1 MKPLM
6 TWKPTMPMS
15 VMTATTA
22 PMKRAMN
29 KPAPSSRVT
38 YLGPAGTYTHAAAL
52 QWFGKDAQWQP
63 AVDIPEIFA
72 AVESG
77 RADYGVVPV
86 ENSSEGSVIPTLDAF
101 NTSALQISGE
111 LLLHIRQCL
120 LARAGTGLR
129 DIAKVVSHQQ
139 SLGQCRQWLANNLP
153 GIEKVAVSSNAEGA
167 RLAGQQPGVAA
178 IAGKTAAELYGLD
191 CIAEGIQD
199 TADNTTRF
207 LLLSRQ
213 TAMQRTGRDRT
224 SIIISTLNEPGTLF
238 RALEPFH
245 RFGVNLTKLESRPS
259 RKAAWSYSFYVD
271 FDGHVEDA
279 KVQQA
284 LQVLKSHAIDV
295 KLLGSYPAAS
305 PH

>member
-1 MKPLM
+1 M
-6 TWKPTMPMS
+6 TKL
-15 VMTATTA
+15 A
-22 PMKRAMN
+22 PNA
-29 KPAPSSRVT
+29 RVT

-63 AVDIPEIFA
+63 TADIADIFA

-101 NTSALQISGE
+101 NGSTLQINGE
-111 LLLHIRQCL
+111 LLLRIRQCL
-120 LARAGTGLR
+120 LARAGTALG
-129 DIAKVVSHQQ
+129 DIKQIVSHQQ
-139 SLGQCRQWLANNLP
+139 SLGQCRQWLADKLP
-153 GIEKVAVSSNAEGA
+153 GVEKVSVSSNAEAA
-167 RLAGQQPGVAA
+167 RLAAQQAGIAA
-178 IAGKTAAELYGLD
+178 IAGKTAAEIYGLQVLV
-191 CIAEGIQD
+191 EGIED
-199 TADNTTRF
+199 SADNTTRF
-207 LLLSRQ
+207 LLLSREA
-213 TAMQRTGRDRT
+213 TMQSTGRDKT
-224 SIIISTLNEPGTLF
+224 SLIISAHNEPGTLF

-271 FDGHVEDA
+271 CDGHVNDS

-284 LQVLKSHAIDV
+284 LHALKSVALDV

-305 PH
+305 QS